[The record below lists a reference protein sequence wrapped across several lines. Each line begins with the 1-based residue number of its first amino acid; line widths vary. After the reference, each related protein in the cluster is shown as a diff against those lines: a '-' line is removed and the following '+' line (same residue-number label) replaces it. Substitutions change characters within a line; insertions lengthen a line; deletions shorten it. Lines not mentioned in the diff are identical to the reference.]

1 MVTVSIKK
9 TYENTWYTLR
19 RCTKKVRYYAL
30 FEILHEIITDLSP
43 SPIAVK
49 MGKWSME
56 SWQGIPGKFANTSF
70 LVFPWEWTRLILSGN
85 SFLGRTDCICRSL
98 PIVFRLDSQSMIWF
112 AVADDEKIWN
122 NHTQFARTSRETS
135 SMIYWLVVST
145 HLKNISKLGW
155 LFQIYGN

>member
-1 MVTVSIKK
+1 MLSVSIKK

-49 MGKWSME
+49 MRKWSME

-85 SFLGRTDCICRSL
+85 SFLNWLHLSFFAGCFSFGFTVHDLIRSCRWWKNMKQSHAICKNKQGNQ
-98 PIVFRLDSQSMIWF
+98 F
-112 AVADDEKIWN
+112 DDILVGGFNPSEK
-122 NHTQFARTSRETS
+122 
-135 SMIYWLVVST
+135 Y
-145 HLKNISKLGW
+145 
-155 LFQIYGN
+155 